1 MDLVKWQSQYQT
13 LGLLISP
20 LPCVLFMSLRAKASL
35 SFGSQSAKE
44 KQKLDIDRSQ
54 GSEVAVGYWLSDIN

>member
-1 MDLVKWQSQYQT
+1 MNLVKWQSQYQT

-20 LPCVLFMSLRAKASL
+20 LPCVLFMSLRAKTSL

-44 KQKLDIDRSQ
+44 KQKLDIDRS
-54 GSEVAVGYWLSDIN
+54 

>member
-1 MDLVKWQSQYQT
+1 MAEPVPDVRSSD
-13 LGLLISP
+13 ISP
-20 LPCVLFMSLRAKASL
+20 ALCSFHVTQGKSLSEL

>member
-1 MDLVKWQSQYQT
+1 MDLVKWQSQCQT
-13 LGLLISP
+13 SGLLISP
-20 LPCVLFMSLRAKASL
+20 LPCVLFMPLRAKAFAFL

-54 GSEVAVGYWLSDIN
+54 GSG